1 MTNDEKLELLILGQ
15 ERLEEKINSLIEY
28 IIKEDAGIDQNSF
41 KDSID
46 SEKIKNMNEVI
57 GDFKKKLEGLKKIL

>member
-15 ERLEEKINSLIEY
+15 ERLEKKINSLIEY
-28 IIKEDAGIDQNSF
+28 IMKEDAGIDQNSF
-41 KDSID
+41 KDFID